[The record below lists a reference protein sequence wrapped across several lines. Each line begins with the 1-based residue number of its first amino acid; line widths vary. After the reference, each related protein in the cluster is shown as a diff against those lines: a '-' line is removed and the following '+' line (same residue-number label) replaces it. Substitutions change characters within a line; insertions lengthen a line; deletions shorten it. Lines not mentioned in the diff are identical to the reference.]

1 MISGAGLNV
10 TRLTLEMCNG
20 VYFYTSYAHHMASKF
35 YRRLNK
41 FHLSARFINGISYG
55 LQLNFE
61 DTTRYENYKGVLNLF
76 TKRWK
81 IILVIIVNIGLREKK
96 KTRSPNILPRSW
108 EKKRKIR
115 ATTILPDLPKSTSKL
130 FTSSWNALLCCTS
143 Q

>member
-1 MISGAGLNV
+1 MILGSELNV
-10 TRLTLEMCNG
+10 TRLHWKCVMSLFAT
-20 VYFYTSYAHHMASKF
+20 
-35 YRRLNK
+35 
-41 FHLSARFINGISYG
+41 FINGTSYG

-108 EKKRKIR
+108 EKRER
-115 ATTILPDLPKSTSKL
+115 
-130 FTSSWNALLCCTS
+130 
-143 Q
+143 